1 MIGKNTPEFWLN
13 LKEVMISEDV
23 DVRVTDVNDVTD
35 PVRFAI
41 DEIICDELVEDS
53 HCWSFRERQQLY
65 SCIAIRCD
73 VRKKL
78 STPARK
84 IADYL
89 HIIS

>member
-53 HCWSFRERQQLY
+53 HC
-65 SCIAIRCD
+65 
-73 VRKKL
+73 
-78 STPARK
+78 
-84 IADYL
+84 
-89 HIIS
+89 